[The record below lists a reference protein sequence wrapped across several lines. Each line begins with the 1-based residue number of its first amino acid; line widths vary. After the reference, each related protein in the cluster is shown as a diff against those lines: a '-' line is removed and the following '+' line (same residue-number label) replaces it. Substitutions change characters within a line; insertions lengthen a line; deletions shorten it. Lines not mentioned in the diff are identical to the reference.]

1 MTFLLGISAVFLA
14 LLISLLNGNMIS
26 EGYVQGEVEM
36 DCLLLF
42 SSNGKMLKLVDILT
56 MLQV

>member
-1 MTFLLGISAVFLA
+1 MTFLLGISAAFLA
-14 LLISLLNGNMIS
+14 LLISLLNRNMIS

-36 DCLLLF
+36 DCLLL
-42 SSNGKMLKLVDILT
+42 KLVDILT

>member
-14 LLISLLNGNMIS
+14 LLISLLNRNTIS
-26 EGYVQGEVEM
+26 EGYVQGEVKM

-42 SSNGKMLKLVDILT
+42 SSNGKMLKLVHILT